1 MGQRGRPK
9 GLPKTGGRKKGTPNK
24 LTRNARQAI
33 GLLLDGQS
41 HKLPKWL
48 ESVRKKDGPRAAL
61 ACYTSLLEF
70 HVPKLAR
77 TEIQGNLTVSLEQL
91 ILKATAK
98 RKDAPPSG

>member
-1 MGQRGRPK
+1 MGSPGRPK
-9 GLPKTGGRKKGTPNK
+9 GQPKTGGRKKGIPNK
-24 LTRNARQAI
+24 LTQNARQAI

-48 ESVRKKDGPRAAL
+48 DAVRKQDGPRAAMD
-61 ACYTSLLEF
+61 CYTKLLEF

-91 ILKATAK
+91 LLKAAEK
-98 RKDAPPSG
+98 RTSQTPK

>member
-1 MGQRGRPK
+1 MGWPK
-9 GLPKTGGRKKGTPNK
+9 GKPRPPGAGRKKGSQNK

-48 ESVRKKDGPRAAL
+48 DAVRKNDGPRAAMD
-61 ACYTSLLEF
+61 CYTKLLEF

-77 TEIQGNLTVSLEQL
+77 TEIQGNLTVGLEHL
-91 ILKATAK
+91 LLEAAK
-98 RKDAPPSG
+98 KRTPK

>member
-1 MGQRGRPK
+1 MGERGRPK

-48 ESVRKKDGPRAAL
+48 EAIRKNDGPRAAMD
-61 ACYTSLLEF
+61 CYTRLLEF

-77 TEIQGNLTVSLEQL
+77 TEIQGNLTVSLEDL
-91 ILKATAK
+91 LKTAAQK
-98 RKDAPPSG
+98 RTSAAAK